1 MIKNKYESDYMI
13 KKLGLNRMVEVI
25 FSDKTPVEEVEDFLE
40 INEYKYYNIRDKS
53 GSSGKFMYKLT
64 KSEVMEAAKTY
75 KRYAI
80 YESLAEADRR
90 LILQG
95 DIEIDKDF
103 IMRASLSDIKGISNR
118 IAMLDPKYNIY
129 DYDLKERRDPTIRGI
144 SNVIDYI
151 SANGLIG
158 MVVEF
163 SLFDIPVGINKEN
176 IIIWEL
182 RNY

>member
-1 MIKNKYESDYMI
+1 
-13 KKLGLNRMVEVI
+13 
-25 FSDKTPVEEVEDFLE
+25 
-40 INEYKYYNIRDKS
+40 
-53 GSSGKFMYKLT
+53 
-64 KSEVMEAAKTY
+64 
-75 KRYAI
+75 
-80 YESLAEADRR
+80 
-90 LILQG
+90 
-95 DIEIDKDF
+95 
-103 IMRASLSDIKGISNR
+103 MRASLSDIKGISNR

-144 SNVIDYI
+144 STVIDYI